1 MELALILPEIFA
13 RKEIMVVGER
23 KALAEIKEMVRPY
36 NKILI
41 AGCDTC
47 TAECLSGGRKQVA
60 ELAAALD
67 MAFRLEGREK
77 EFVEISVDRQCIHEF
92 LLDVLEQA
100 GPVEAVLSMAC
111 GAGVQSL
118 AERLPEKPVYP
129 GLNTT
134 FIGETADYGLWQERC
149 RGCGDCLLGLTGGLC
164 PVTRCAKRLLNGPC
178 GGSQGGLCEV
188 SAVLKCDVPCI
199 WDMIYERLSRLGE
212 LDRLADYAPPKDWR
226 AGGHM
231 GPRQMRRQD

>member
-1 MELALILPEIFA
+1 
-13 RKEIMVVGER
+13 MVVGER
-23 KALAEIKEMVRPY
+23 KSLSEIKDMVRPY
-36 NKILI
+36 GKILV

-67 MAFRLEGREK
+67 MAFRLEGRE
-77 EFVEISVDRQCIHEF
+77 VEVLEVSVDRQCIHEF
-92 LLDVLEQA
+92 LLDVIDRA
-100 GPVEAVLSMAC
+100 GEAEAVVSIAC

-134 FIGETADYGLWQERC
+134 FIGETASDGLWQERC
-149 RGCGDCLLGLTGGLC
+149 RGCGDCLLGITGGLC
-164 PVTRCAKRLLNGPC
+164 PVTRCAKGLLNGPC

-188 SAVLKCDVPCI
+188 SMVLKCDVPCI
-199 WDMIYERLSRLGE
+199 WQLIYDRLGKLGE
-212 LDRLADYAPPKDWR
+212 LERLTHYSPPKDWR
-226 AGGHM
+226 PGGGL
-231 GPRQMRRQD
+231 GPRQMVRRD